1 MGWGGVV
8 KRGEALAIRE
18 QRVVT
23 VVARN
28 KAEWNKGWNWGSQ
41 WHSSVSELGL
51 TYNTTKPSADRTR
64 DEHYESRSSCLST
77 PPGYWRERERERV
90 SRLLENPKRY
100 HSFRA
105 TGDYIAVATEYPV
118 KV

>member
-1 MGWGGVV
+1 MTDGHEESLAVQRRSFVEGARLVAEGSEGCRWWGGGGGV

-18 QRVVT
+18 QRVIT

-28 KAEWNKGWNWGSQ
+28 KAEWNEGWNWGSQ
-41 WHSSVSELGL
+41 SHSSVSELGL

-77 PPGYWRERERERV
+77 PPGYWGDRE
-90 SRLLENPKRY
+90 
-100 HSFRA
+100 
-105 TGDYIAVATEYPV
+105 TD
-118 KV
+118 